1 MPVKNDI
8 IWRIAVIYFGVLLV
22 AIVIIGKVFVL
33 QVIEKEK
40 WAKKAKSVSHSDI
53 IIPARRGDI
62 CDENGM
68 LLASSVPDFE
78 IRMDLNKEVVE
89 QEIFDNK
96 IDSLALSLSNLFR
109 DKSKW
114 QYKNELVRARKNE
127 ERYFLIRRNVT
138 FDQLQKIK
146 TFPIF
151 RRGRFKG
158 GLITESKTLRKK
170 PFINLASRTIGYIS
184 KAEEGNIVGIEGAYD
199 NDLKGIDGMRL
210 ERRLAGGL
218 WVPEYNGKQI
228 NPKDGLDVIT
238 TININIQDIAENAL
252 YRQLIRHSADHGC
265 AVVMDVKTGDI
276 KAIANLGIGND
287 KKSYNEI
294 YNYAIGASTEPG
306 STFKLPVIMAAL
318 EDGVVDLDDSIDT
331 GNGEKNYYGEL
342 MKDHHEGG
350 FGKISVQEIFE
361 KSSNIGVSSIIND
374 NYLKRPQKFIDRLY
388 RMSINEKHGL
398 KIKGEGS
405 PKIPD
410 PNSSLWS
417 MLSLPWMAHGYE
429 VEMTPLQIL
438 TFYNA
443 VANDG
448 KMMKPRFVKY
458 LRDRSR
464 IVKYV
469 KTEVINHSICSKG
482 TVKKAKI
489 MLEGVIERGTGTK
502 LASPDYKIAG
512 KTGTAQIYQGAL
524 GYKVDGKANYRAS
537 FVGYFPADAP
547 KYSCIVMISRPTSG
561 YYYGG
566 DVAGVVFKEI
576 ADKVYSSD
584 MDLQQQLSKTDEI
597 THASVPGSLDGYKY
611 NLNYI
616 LGELK
621 IPYDNQNINS
631 DWVVTTKN
639 ENLIKQQNRI
649 IQNEMVPYVIGMGI
663 RDAIYLLER
672 AGLKVIIKGKGV
684 VKKQSIPQ
692 GSTVSP
698 GRTIWIDL
706 A

>member
-1 MPVKNDI
+1 MPAKNDI
-8 IWRIAVIYFGVLLV
+8 IWRIAVIYFAVLLV
-22 AIVIIGKVFVL
+22 AILIIGKVFVL
-33 QVIEKEK
+33 QVIEKDK

-53 IIPARRGDI
+53 IIPAGRGDI
-62 CDENGM
+62 CDENG
-68 LLASSVPDFE
+68 LVLASSVPEFE
-78 IRMDLNKEVVE
+78 IRMDLNKDVVE
-89 QEIFDNK
+89 EEIFNNK
-96 IDSLALSLSNLFR
+96 IDSLALCLSNLFG
-109 DKSKW
+109 DKARW
-114 QYKNELVRARKNE
+114 QYKSELSKARNNE

-170 PFINLASRTIGYIS
+170 PFINLASRTIGYLS
-184 KAEEGNIVGIEGAYD
+184 EAEDGNTVGIEGAFD
-199 NDLKGIDGMRL
+199 NELKGIDGVRL

-238 TININIQDIAENAL
+238 CININIQDITENAL
-252 YRQLIRHSADHGC
+252 YKQLVKHSADHGC

-276 KAIANLGIGND
+276 KAIANLSIGSD
-287 KKSYNEI
+287 KRSYHEI

-318 EDGVVDLDDSIDT
+318 EDGVVDLDDIVDT
-331 GNGEKNYYGEL
+331 GNGEKNYYGET

-361 KSSNIGVSSIIND
+361 KSSNIGMSSIIND
-374 NYLKRPQKFIDRLY
+374 NYIKRPQKFIDRLY

-398 KIKGEGS
+398 NLKGEGN
-405 PKIPD
+405 PRIPD
-410 PNSSLWS
+410 PKSSLWS
-417 MLSLPWMAHGYE
+417 RLSLPWMAHGYE

-448 KMMKPRFVKY
+448 KMVKPRFVKY
-458 LRDRSR
+458 LRDRSK
-464 IVKYV
+464 IVKQFD
-469 KTEVINHSICSKG
+469 TEVINHSICSKG
-482 TVKKAKI
+482 TIRKAKMI
-489 MLEGVIERGTGTK
+489 LEGVVERGTGSN

-512 KTGTAQIYQGAL
+512 KTGTAQIYQGSL

-537 FVGYFPADAP
+537 FVGYFPAETP

-561 YYYGG
+561 FYYGG

-584 MDLQQQLSKTDEI
+584 KDLLKKVFKTEKI
-597 THASVPGSLDGYKY
+597 ANISLPGSLDGYIH

-621 IPYDNQNINS
+621 IPYDNQNIKS
-631 DWVVTTKN
+631 DWVHISKN
-639 ENLIKQQNRI
+639 ENQIEQKNRI
-649 IQNEMVPYVIGMGI
+649 IQNERVPDVIGMGI
-663 RDAIYLLER
+663 RDALYLLER
-672 AGLKVIIKGKGV
+672 AGLKVIMKGKGV
-684 VKKQSIPQ
+684 VKKQSIPE
-692 GSTVSP
+692 GSTINQ

-706 A
+706 G